1 MIPHNTYTPKES
13 EGVVGERVYR
23 TYKARYVG
31 LFSIVLLNITTGF
44 IWLTYSS
51 VSDSAAKYLSCS
63 DTVVNLTSILYF
75 VAYVI
80 MAPISGWMFE
90 KHGIKRSLLFGGVL
104 QIVGSWLRF
113 FAHFIDSSPGHS
125 GGRLALTL
133 VGQIIAAAAQPFF
146 LNTPP
151 KFAALWFSERGRT
164 TATMIGT
171 VANAFAAALA
181 QLIIPAIT
189 TDAASMK
196 NSLLFCAIL
205 AVVAVIPAFFVAD
218 KPPTPPSPSAA
229 EALQATEEELFH
241 ISLRK
246 VGSNKQFL
254 LLMCVFGTF
263 VACFNAITSLI
274 TNFTKPYGYTS
285 NDAGYF
291 GAAMVVAGLIS
302 AGIAGPVMDKNKQY
316 KGLCKTLV
324 PVATAFFVV
333 FIFVVRKDFFVGII
347 VVSALMGIATFAV
360 LPAALELAVEITYPV
375 TPASSTSILWAFGQL
390 MGVIFLLVLGAL
402 QDDDLSRTKTINPP
416 LIFIAVWC
424 LFFGVI
430 PVMMINSPYLRM
442 EAEARSRL
450 RDQEELEERPIA
462 K

>member
-1 MIPHNTYTPKES
+1 MTKHEEYTPKED
-13 EGVVGERVYR
+13 EVVYR
-23 TYKARYVG
+23 TYPARYLG
-31 LFSIVLLNITTGF
+31 LFSIVLLNIATGF
-44 IWLTYSS
+44 VWLTYSS
-51 VSDSAAKYLSCS
+51 VSDSAAEYLNCS
-63 DTVVNLTSILYF
+63 NTVVNLTSILYF
-75 VAYVI
+75 VAYVV

-90 KHGIKRSLLFGGVL
+90 KHGIKHSLLFGGAL

-113 FAHFIDSSPGHS
+113 FAHFVDSSPSHA

-133 VGQIIAAAAQPFF
+133 VGQIIGASAQPFF

-181 QLIIPAIT
+181 QLIIPVIT

-196 NSLLFCAIL
+196 DSLLVCAIL

-218 KPPTPPSPSAA
+218 RPPTPPSPSAA
-229 EALQATEEELFH
+229 EALQATEEEPFH

-274 TNFTKPYGYTS
+274 TTFTKPYGYSS

-302 AGIAGPVMDKNKQY
+302 AGIAGPAMDKSKQY

-324 PVATAFFVV
+324 PVATAFFVA

-347 VVSALMGIATFAV
+347 VVSALMGMAAFAV

-390 MGVIFLLVLGAL
+390 LGVIFLLVLGAL
-402 QDDDLSRTKTINPP
+402 QDNELSRTKAINPP

-442 EAEARSRL
+442 EAEARSRH
-450 RDQEELEERPIA
+450 RDQDELEERSTA
-462 K
+462 AAANQ

>member
-1 MIPHNTYTPKES
+1 MTKHEEYTPKED
-13 EGVVGERVYR
+13 EVVYR
-23 TYKARYVG
+23 TYPARYLG
-31 LFSIVLLNITTGF
+31 LFSIVLLNIATGF
-44 IWLTYSS
+44 VWLTYSS
-51 VSDSAAKYLSCS
+51 VSDSAAEYLNCS
-63 DTVVNLTSILYF
+63 NTVVNLTSILYF
-75 VAYVI
+75 VAYVV

-90 KHGIKRSLLFGGVL
+90 KHGIKHSLLFGGAL

-113 FAHFIDSSPGHS
+113 FAHFVDSSPSHA

-133 VGQIIAAAAQPFF
+133 VGQIIGASAQPFF

-181 QLIIPAIT
+181 QLIIPVIT

-196 NSLLFCAIL
+196 DSLLVCAIL

-218 KPPTPPSPSAA
+218 RPPTPPSPSAA
-229 EALQATEEELFH
+229 EALQATEEEPFH

-274 TNFTKPYGYTS
+274 TTFTKPYGYSS

-302 AGIAGPVMDKNKQY
+302 AGIAGPAMDKSKQY
-316 KGLCKTLV
+316 KGL
-324 PVATAFFVV
+324 F
-333 FIFVVRKDFFVGII
+333 RKDFFVGII
-347 VVSALMGIATFAV
+347 VVSALMGMAAFAV

-390 MGVIFLLVLGAL
+390 LGVIFLLVLGAL
-402 QDDDLSRTKTINPP
+402 QDNELSRTKAINPP

-442 EAEARSRL
+442 EAEARSRH
-450 RDQEELEERPIA
+450 RDQDELEERSTA
-462 K
+462 AAANQ